1 MREAI
6 NADLADQQFIQA
18 FIRLF
23 FGEGDFA
30 WQFLAKDQNYILRL
44 PNHRERGM
52 RSGCDIHQLMAAQDW
67 SNTEFSIERLEH
79 SDPSEILQSAFPE
92 GLSLLLNWCACN
104 ASHTLNTFLLNTLD
118 TDAVPFTDISGYHE
132 LLIAKYGR
140 CLNKSEFVI
149 PKGAKSTYLA
159 ETIVDELILSET
171 LSHRTIDDV
180 LRFRKQNASLL
191 QDFRHYLRELQ
202 HKIENEPFT
211 PEFEREVQRLF
222 DLEVLPKANEYKR
235 TLRESWEKLFGT
247 LFVGTTSGTVGM
259 VAAITQNVPFDRLIS
274 VGTLAGLGG
283 WLSAAVLKFLEER
296 RSQTRRN
303 GLAYLLRL

>member
-1 MREAI
+1 
-6 NADLADQQFIQA
+6 
-18 FIRLF
+18 
-23 FGEGDFA
+23 
-30 WQFLAKDQNYILRL
+30 
-44 PNHRERGM
+44 
-52 RSGCDIHQLMAAQDW
+52 
-67 SNTEFSIERLEH
+67 
-79 SDPSEILQSAFPE
+79 
-92 GLSLLLNWCACN
+92 
-104 ASHTLNTFLLNTLD
+104 
-118 TDAVPFTDISGYHE
+118 
-132 LLIAKYGR
+132 
-140 CLNKSEFVI
+140 
-149 PKGAKSTYLA
+149 
-159 ETIVDELILSET
+159 